1 MDLPL
6 LDAFLHSDTHGWG
19 VLPLHYARRVQL
31 QIQPFACA
39 RINPSFETRTRWVED
54 EAWKAADE
62 VLALIPKRRMQVE
75 VLVDL
80 ARDSM
85 LETETES
92 DRYAEEVGMLLVEVV
107 RVVKREKERGVR
119 MKVVFS
125 ETWDEK

>member
-1 MDLPL
+1 M
-6 LDAFLHSDTHGWG
+6 
-19 VLPLHYARRVQL
+19 
-31 QIQPFACA
+31 
-39 RINPSFETRTRWVED
+39 ED

-92 DRYAEEVGMLLVEVV
+92 DQYAEEVGMLLVEVV